1 MQFQC
6 VLAIL
11 GALIAVGCASDP
23 PAEAPVAVVTA
34 PTPPNTKVVAIE
46 TPTSTPKA
54 VVAGKPVKAPTSQ
67 TPSPCKGAPQLACIN
82 IAGCEWVKQT
92 APTDRDGR
100 PLIDH
105 CRLKAATASA
115 NKMNP

>member
-1 MQFQC
+1 MQYQC
-6 VLAIL
+6 ALAML
-11 GALIAVGCASDP
+11 GAVIAFGCASDP
-23 PAEAPVAVVTA
+23 PAEAQVATVVTPPTTSSTKVLEIEKPA
-34 PTPPNTKVVAIE
+34 PATKVV
-46 TPTSTPKA
+46 
-54 VVAGKPVKAPTSQ
+54 VVEKPVKTPIPK

-92 APTDRDGR
+92 STTDKDGR

-115 NKMNP
+115 SK